1 MSEAVKERVWF
12 VRLDFRADPSS
23 EQCSIMNTVLMNEHA
38 IDGFSE
44 PRKTPLSMST
54 YNDEE
59 SARDGYERY
68 CDSVREKFDTVAND
82 VISLKQMEFDKRYPR
97 IWCKFIDENILFLDK
112 ADISKF
118 IPPNG
123 AIYQSI
129 DKDAL
134 EKFES
139 MKTD

>member
-1 MSEAVKERVWF
+1 MSENNKERIWF
-12 VRLDFRADPSS
+12 VRLDFREDPSK
-23 EQCSIMNTVLMNEHA
+23 EQCSFMTTPLMNEHM
-38 IDGFSE
+38 IDGYSQ
-44 PRKTPLSMST
+44 PNKTTSLISA

-59 SARDGYERY
+59 SARNGYERY
-68 CDSVREKFDTVAND
+68 CISVREKFDNVAND
-82 VISLKQMEFDKRYPR
+82 VDSLKQLGFDKRYPCVWR
-97 IWCKFIDENILFLDK
+97 KFIDENILFLDK

-129 DKDAL
+129 GKDTL
-134 EKFES
+134 EKFEC

>member
-1 MSEAVKERVWF
+1 MNESVKERVWF
-12 VRLDFRADPSS
+12 VRLDFREDPSN
-23 EQCSIMNTVLMNEHA
+23 EQCSVMNTTFMNEHM
-38 IDGFSE
+38 IDGYNQ
-44 PRKTPLSMST
+44 PNKTTALIT
-54 YNDEE
+54 AYNDEE
-59 SARDGYERY
+59 SARDGYDRY
-68 CDSVREKFDTVAND
+68 CNSVREKFDTVAND

-97 IWCKFIDENILFLDK
+97 IWQKFIDENILFLDK